1 MLFDRFLVIVKV
13 VNVLTFVSHIFGKII
28 VNISIDLGHNHGEF
42 AGESISVV
50 ADGVL
55 QIWVCTRTFDTHDI
69 PQRLALTEVLVRG
82 PDSDPVRVGSAW
94 AQSENASGVDW
105 GLNKPGRST
114 IVRSQ
119 RIPDEGAP
127 TATCLTS
134 GHSKNSS

>member
-28 VNISIDLGHNHGEF
+28 VSEF

-55 QIWVCTRTFDTHDI
+55 QIWVCTRAFDTHDI

-134 GHSKNSS
+134 GHSKGSS